1 MPLSKPFAVA
11 TAGPTIDGRNI
22 SPEWIKQM
30 AASYDPKVYTAVVNL
45 EHFLSSVPEST
56 FSAYGKVVALGTQEA
71 EIMGEKKLQLTAVV
85 DASQEAIDMQAKGKK
100 GFPSI
105 EVDTNFIGKGG
116 AYLTGLAL
124 TDTPASVG
132 TESMKFSAFTSGK
145 KDNVFAFAS
154 ELEIDFEQGTTTAE
168 PGLGAKLLAAVKE
181 KLSRK
186 DAKDQQEFAAF
197 SQAVEAV
204 AGAQAELMDKVAG
217 IAASLEKFGK
227 DVTVT
232 VAMAKA
238 SDAAINE
245 FRQLLDKTDE
255 SGTKRPTAT
264 GGNGAIETDC

>member
-30 AASYDPKVYTAVVNL
+30 AASYDPKAYTAVVNL

-85 DASQEAIDMQAKGKK
+85 DAAQEAIDMQAKGKK
-100 GFPSI
+100 GFASI
-105 EVDTNFIGKGG
+105 EIDPNFLGKGG

-132 TESMKFSAFTSGK
+132 TESMKFSAFSSGK
-145 KDNVFAFAS
+145 KDNVFAFAA

-181 KLSRK
+181 KLGRK
-186 DAKDQQEFAAF
+186 DAKDQQEFAAIG
-197 SQAVEAV
+197 QAVEAV

-217 IAASLEKFGK
+217 IAASLEKFAQ
-227 DVTVT
+227 DVT
-232 VAMAKA
+232 AAADKAKA
-238 SDAAINE
+238 SETAISE
-245 FRQLLDKTDE
+245 FRQLLDKTPE
-255 SGTKRPTAT
+255 SGTQRPTAT
-264 GGNGAIETDC
+264 GGSGAIETDC